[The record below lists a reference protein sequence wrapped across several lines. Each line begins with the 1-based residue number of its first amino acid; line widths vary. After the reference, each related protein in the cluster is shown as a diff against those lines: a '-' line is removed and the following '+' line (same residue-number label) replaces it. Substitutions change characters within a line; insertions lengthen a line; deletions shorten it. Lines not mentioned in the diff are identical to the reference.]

1 MKAEQR
7 PSRQRGSGGSS
18 GNSNAYTSGAP
29 ARSGKGYLF
38 SGLLFVL
45 LSGVAGAGYWQASEL
60 HKTLADTRQ
69 ALEQTREQL
78 GQVTGQVSQA
88 GATITQSDSTF
99 RGELKVVNS
108 EIRKLWDVSNKRNRQ
123 WITQNQERIEQL
135 NRRVDEVAK
144 QADAGNTSARRAT
157 AKLSEI
163 DQVVKALANE
173 QLAANS
179 TMTAKVDALTA
190 EIASLQKLLGAQKS
204 WEEQLKA
211 SSETQAELSKKL
223 SAFQSQIS
231 LRLQQMENSVRE
243 LHQPKES
250 AELIMQ

>member
-7 PSRQRGSGGSS
+7 PSRHRG
-18 GNSNAYTSGAP
+18 NNNTATRAVP
-29 ARSGKGYLF
+29 VRSGKGYLF

-45 LSGVAGAGYWQASEL
+45 LSGVAGAGYWQAAEL

-78 GQVTGQVSQA
+78 SRVTGQVSQT

-123 WITQNQERIEQL
+123 WITQNQESLEKL
-135 NRRVDEVAK
+135 HKRVDEVAK
-144 QADAGNTSARRAT
+144 QADAGNTSAGQAM

-163 DQVVKALANE
+163 DQVVKALASE

-179 TMTAKVDALTA
+179 TMTTHVDSLTA
-190 EIASLQKLLGAQKS
+190 EIASVQQLISTQKA
-204 WEEQLKA
+204 WEEQLKS
-211 SSETQAELSKKL
+211 SSETQEELSKKL

-231 LRLQQMENSVRE
+231 LRLRQMENTVRE
-243 LHQPKES
+243 LEQPKGP
-250 AELIMQ
+250 AELTIQ